1 MVLNNFKQVLENEG
15 VEKIKATIGGDFDHN
30 LHHAIEEE
38 VSEDVEAGKI
48 LAIKQAGYTLKGR
61 LLRPT
66 SVVIAKD
73 KNKTEE
79 KKEN

>member
-1 MVLNNFKQVLENEG
+1 MVLNNFKQVLQNEG
-15 VEKIKATIGGDFDHN
+15 VEKIEATIGGEFNHN

-38 VSEDVEAGKI
+38 ESDKVEAGKI
-48 LAIKQAGYTLKGR
+48 LAIKQEGYTLKGR

-73 KNKTEE
+73 KNNKEE